1 MCSCMPGI
9 RALIKRLYTMFFR
22 KPTGYTY
29 GSGSGSSRRSK
40 PSGGGSSSREQ
51 RSGSAHQLSSKSD
64 TSNLEA
70 GAGGRFIRLEEV
82 EASDL
87 ERDGDDGA
95 WPLRDGPPVPRKDSF
110 GPQGSSRKL
119 APPGDMQGWHSQYPS
134 SPTATRLWPPP
145 LVPQSRE
152 GSLFSL
158 KPSTSRA
165 NSAHFTWF
173 RDGDSS

>member
-1 MCSCMPGI
+1 MPGI

-22 KPTGYTY
+22 RPTGYTY
-29 GSGSGSSRRSK
+29 GSGSGSGYGSRRK

-51 RSGSAHQLSSKSD
+51 RSGSARQFSSKSD
-64 TSNLEA
+64 NSNLES
-70 GAGGRFIRLEEV
+70 GGGQFIRLEEV
-82 EASDL
+82 EAGEFD
-87 ERDGDDGA
+87 RHGHPDGDGA
-95 WPLRDGPPVPRKDSF
+95 WPLREGPPVPRKDSF
-110 GPQGSSRKL
+110 GHRGSPRNL
-119 APPGDMQGWHSQYPS
+119 APPEQGWHSQYPS
-134 SPTATRLWPPP
+134 SPGLTRLWPPP